1 MLTRFTSI
9 FVYIIKCSIGKKENN
24 NWKIR
29 FFTIYLFLNTW
40 ALAEKYNLKNVFHGG
55 GWGGGGEAVQGGKK
69 LLVSPSFSV

>member
-40 ALAEKYNLKNVFHGG
+40 TLAEKCNLKNVFHGG
-55 GWGGGGEAVQGGKK
+55 GWGGRGRRFREAKN
-69 LLVSPSFSV
+69 S